1 MDSMNRTEEINAQI
15 FVGEMMRIVLNNPE
29 QVEKKIHD
37 LLKVDQLLNVI
48 EVIFKNFETNKLP
61 VNNIRIKEKIAVLV
75 QANLRLGN
83 IETENEFRKKG
94 WVVL

>member
-1 MDSMNRTEEINAQI
+1 MNRTEEINAQI

-37 LLKVDQLLNVI
+37 LLRVDLLNVI

-61 VNNIRIKEKIAVLV
+61 VNNIRIKEKIGVLV